1 MSIVATAPVKEVG
14 RAGIL
19 IRLGNTS
26 WAVAD
31 QGLISATN
39 FITMILLARGLSP
52 ADFGGFTLIYSVL
65 LFAGTFQSA
74 LITQPHNILGT
85 TRRGEDYG
93 RYTMTTAVV
102 QICGLA
108 VAALLVLAVAGF
120 TYAANREVAPLLL
133 TLAPS
138 IVAWQLQEFV
148 RRVLYTEQRL
158 AAAFSNDVISY
169 GGQTVAVAA
178 LWRHDVLTAPVAL
191 YALAATSAL
200 AAAYGLWQ
208 LRGSLAWGLDRA
220 TVRENWHFGKWL
232 AGGELLRWL
241 SSVEMYQYLT
251 AAILGTAATGM
262 LKSAQIIFGP
272 ARLISFSLASVLPI
286 RFARTLAA
294 TGRAGLDAQL
304 KMVYLLIVPLLGSY
318 CLLVAMSA
326 GTLLRLL
333 YGDKYS
339 GGVRVL
345 TLYAASA
352 FLAYLMQVMSAA
364 LRATR
369 LTRCIF
375 RVYVYTSL
383 IAVSLGWLLI
393 KTFAAEGALIGMILT
408 SLIANFLFWRAYR
421 RGMTCGL
428 AVTHRGVAV
437 RSHP

>member
-1 MSIVATAPVKEVG
+1 MSTVATAPVKEFG

-19 IRLGNTS
+19 IRLGNIS

-74 LITQPHNILGT
+74 LITQPHNILGA

-108 VAALLVLAVAGF
+108 VAAPLVLAVGGF
-120 TYAANREVAPLLL
+120 TYAANREVALLLL

-148 RRVLYTEQRL
+148 HRVLYTEQRL

-178 LWRHDVLTAPVAL
+178 LWRLDVLTAPGAL

-220 TVRENWHFGKWL
+220 TVRENWQFGKWL

-262 LKSAQIIFGP
+262 LRSAQIIFGP
-272 ARLISFSLASVLPI
+272 TRLLLYSLNNVFPI
-286 RFARTLAA
+286 QFARALAA
-294 TGRAGLDAQL
+294 GKADLDSQLRRA
-304 KMVYLLIVPLLGSY
+304 YLLTTPLFGGY
-318 CLLVAMSA
+318 CSLVAIFA
-326 GTLLRLL
+326 GPLLRLL
-333 YGDKYS
+333 YGDKYT
-339 GGVRVL
+339 GGTRLVA
-345 TLYAASA
+345 LYAASA
-352 FLAYLMQVMSAA
+352 FLAYLLLIVSAA
-364 LRATR
+364 LKAKR

-375 RVYVYTSL
+375 RGYVYTSL
-383 IAVSLGWLLI
+383 MAVSFGWLFI
-393 KTFAAEGALIGMILT
+393 KAIGVEGALVGMILT
-408 SLIANFLFWRAYR
+408 SLIANLVFWRAYCR
-421 RGMTCGL
+421 DR
-428 AVTHRGVAV
+428 V
-437 RSHP
+437 